1 MGCSS
6 VKVVLKLVVVQKRYT
21 KKEWGGSSCKIVV
34 LKLVVV
40 QKRYTKK
47 ECSSIIVVW
56 KWVGVFTFIFE
67 SVILII
73 LDKEGV

>member
-1 MGCSS
+1 MYVGCLS
-6 VKVVLKLVVVQKRYT
+6 VKKILYCMQP